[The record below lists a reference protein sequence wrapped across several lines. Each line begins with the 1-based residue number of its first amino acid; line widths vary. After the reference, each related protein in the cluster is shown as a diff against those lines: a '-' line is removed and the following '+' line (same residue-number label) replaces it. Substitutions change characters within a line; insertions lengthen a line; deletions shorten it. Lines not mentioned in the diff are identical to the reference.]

1 MAWGE
6 RPLVPRHPLSI
17 NAHKAKRPPKRT
29 FFIDLAQNPQAVAA
43 PPSPRPVRIYSATV
57 SATPAADAIAANR
70 YTELNPNS
78 PATYPA
84 SGPVTPSDK
93 SRNTEYADNAAPR
106 LAGGTSPTASTP
118 SAGKISAKPNPV
130 SAAPASAKAGSA
142 ASQSISKPTH
152 SNAND
157 TIATRKPPNTLMV
170 FANKSREPTNIVPNT
185 VSESAASGQLCA
197 A

>member
-1 MAWGE
+1 MY
-6 RPLVPRHPLSI
+6 
-17 NAHKAKRPPKRT
+17 N
-29 FFIDLAQNPQAVAA
+29 
-43 PPSPRPVRIYSATV
+43 ATV
-57 SATPAADAIAANR
+57 SATPAADAIAAKR
-70 YTELNPNS
+70 YTELKPNS

-118 SAGKISAKPNPV
+118 SAGKISAKPKPV

-142 ASQSISKPTH
+142 ASQSISKPAPP
-152 SNAND
+152 NPNE
-157 TIATRKPPNTLMV
+157 TIATRKPPNALMV
-170 FANKSREPTNIVPNT
+170 FANSKRAPTNIEPNT
-185 VSESAASGQLCA
+185 VRDSAAFGQLCA